1 MVGKAFRVIFTRYA
15 QRRRREIFDFEGKL
29 NGKRYAEKVQRAIG
43 KEAKKLEKM
52 PEANPLYL
60 QHDSKHEVRYT
71 KALDYKILFAVFK
84 KTSEVVVLTI
94 RNDAEDPDKIKG
106 EL

>member
-15 QRRRREIFDFEGKL
+15 QRRRREIFDFEEKL
-29 NGKRYAEKVQRAIG
+29 NGKRYAEKVQRAID

-60 QHDSKHEVRYT
+60 GHDSKHEVRYT